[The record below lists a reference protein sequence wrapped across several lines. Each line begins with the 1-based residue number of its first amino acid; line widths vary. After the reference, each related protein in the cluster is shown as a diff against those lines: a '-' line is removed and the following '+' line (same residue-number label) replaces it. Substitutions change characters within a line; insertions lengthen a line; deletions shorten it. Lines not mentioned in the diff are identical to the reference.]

1 MEELK
6 YSQETIALGKKLI
19 RDFSAH
25 DKRDLTLG
33 WMAHYLSELIVSAEQ
48 EQEEAK
54 KAELNRQACEMILT
68 LWQNRNDFP
77 RGTRPL
83 TGLSSAVEVI
93 RSLRKRDPGL
103 DYWQRNMEYK
113 QNGPWGNFAETVRN
127 SSENIFA
134 LAVFASVTEDA
145 LTREKEWSEFPN
157 LLSEQEREMLE
168 YIDEILTRDE
178 APIKIRFTS
187 PGKKEEP
194 KEVEKMDKVLARMEK
209 LLKKQTAQFDALK
222 RAVLKG
228 RELDAKTDS
237 DDDWEDA
244 FYNLHD

>member
-19 RDFSAH
+19 REFSAH

-33 WMAHYLSELIVSAEQ
+33 WMAHYLSELIASAEQ
-48 EQEEAK
+48 EQKGAK
-54 KAELNRQACEMILT
+54 KAELNRQAYEMILT

-83 TGLSSAVEVI
+83 TGLSSAVEVV

-103 DYWQRNMEYK
+103 DYWQRNREYQ

-134 LAVFASVTEDA
+134 LAVFASVSEDA
-145 LTREKEWSEFPN
+145 LAREKEWSEFPN
-157 LLSEQEREMLE
+157 LLSEEEREMLE

-178 APIKIRFTS
+178 NPIKIHFTS
-187 PGKKEEP
+187 PDSKEKP
-194 KEVEKMDKVLARMEK
+194 KEVEKMNKLLARMEK
-209 LLKKQTAQFDALK
+209 LLKKQTAQFEALK
-222 RAVLKG
+222 STVLKG
-228 RELDAKTDS
+228 RELDTDSDS

-244 FYNLHD
+244 FNDLLD

>member
-19 RDFSAH
+19 REFSVH

-33 WMAHYLSELIVSAEQ
+33 WMAHYLSELIVSAEH
-48 EQEEAK
+48 EQETEK
-54 KAELNRQACEMILT
+54 KAELNRQTCEMILT

-103 DYWQRNMEYK
+103 DYWQRNAEYQ

-134 LAVFASVTEDA
+134 LAVFASVSDGA

-157 LLSEQEREMLE
+157 LLTEQEREMLE
-168 YIDEILTRDE
+168 YIDEILARNE
-178 APIKIRFTS
+178 NPIKIRFTS
-187 PGKKEEP
+187 PGKKEKP
-194 KEVEKMDKVLARMEK
+194 RKVEKIEKVLARMEK
-209 LLKKQTAQFDALK
+209 LLKKQTSQFEVLK
-222 RAVLKG
+222 KAVLKG
-228 RELDAKTDS
+228 RELETETSS
-237 DDDWEDA
+237 DDDWDDP
-244 FYNLHD
+244 FNDLLD